1 MNLLSRL
8 IHAASL
14 GAVLLA
20 SALLASCGGGD
31 RVENFSP
38 TRLLVFGDETSVIDD
53 VNNDANGRKYT
64 VNALKTDNVALD
76 CSSNAIWIQYL
87 VATYPQLVLPQC
99 NPSTVADPKSRIY
112 AEAGATVADV
122 TAQIDSHLL
131 ADTFTGTDL
140 VTVLAGQN
148 DILAQY
154 ALFDASN
161 EDTLVK
167 AVKAAGTALAQQVN
181 RIANAGGKV
190 LIVTVPDLGL
200 TPFAIA
206 ENAANAGRA
215 NLLTRLSDEFNKSLR
230 SIIDNDGRKIGLVNG
245 YDIVQT
251 LQKFS
256 DYYSLTN
263 VTSAVCDVTKAATV
277 ELCTTLTLITDGTSG
292 GYLWAD
298 ATHLSPAGQRRLGE
312 AAVGRATNNP
322 F

>member
-8 IHAASL
+8 IRAASL
-14 GAVLLA
+14 GAALLA
-20 SALLASCGGGD
+20 SALLVSCGGGD
-31 RVENFSP
+31 RVEEFAP
-38 TRLLVFGDETSVIDD
+38 TRLLVFGDESSVIDD
-53 VNNDANGRKYT
+53 VNSDANGRKYT
-64 VNALKTDNVALD
+64 VNALKTDNVTLD

-87 VATYPQLVLPQC
+87 VATYSQLVLPQC
-99 NPSTVADPKSRIY
+99 NPNTVADPKSRIY

-122 TAQIDSHLL
+122 AAQIDSHML

-154 ALFDASN
+154 ALYDGSN
-161 EDTLVK
+161 KATLVA
-167 AVKAAGTALAQQVN
+167 AVEAAGSALAQQVN
-181 RIANAGGKV
+181 RVANAGGKV

-200 TPFAIA
+200 TPYAIT
-206 ENAANAGRA
+206 EEAANAGRA
-215 NLLTRLSDEFNKSLR
+215 ALLTELTNEFNTSLR
-230 SIIDNDGRKIGLVNG
+230 SVILNDGRKIGLVNG

-256 DYYSLTN
+256 DFYSISNAT
-263 VTSAVCDVTKAATV
+263 TPVCDSTKAATV
-277 ELCTTLTLITDGTSG
+277 ELCTTLTLVTDGTSG

-298 ATHLSPAGQRRLGE
+298 ATHLSPAGQRRIGE